1 MSKKVCIVG
10 GAGFIGHNIAKKLS
24 SHDYEVL
31 IIDSLAVNNYNSLS
45 SDNIPNPNL
54 SKFILDK
61 RMEMIKEDKKI
72 NILYHDARDYHLLSN
87 LFQISSPMY

>member
-1 MSKKVCIVG
+1 MYSWWSRVYWTQ
-10 GAGFIGHNIAKKLS
+10 HSKKLS

-61 RMEMIKEDKKI
+61 NGD
-72 NILYHDARDYHLLSN
+72 D
-87 LFQISSPMY
+87 